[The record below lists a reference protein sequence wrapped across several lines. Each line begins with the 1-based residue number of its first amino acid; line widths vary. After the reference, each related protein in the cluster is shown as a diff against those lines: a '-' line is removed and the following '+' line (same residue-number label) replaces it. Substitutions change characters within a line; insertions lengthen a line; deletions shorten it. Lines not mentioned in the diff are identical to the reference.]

1 VELMRKN
8 CPECG
13 QQVKEENLVEHLERV
28 HPNVPRRKYAD
39 LNIPKAPVA
48 RRKAVPWG
56 PLMAV
61 LLAAVLIVGIYFAVT
76 RGASGGQGRVYADH
90 AYYDFGHVP
99 QAVSEHDFTF
109 QNVGEGPLLIVGAW
123 TSCGCTTARIEIG
136 GDQSPQF
143 GMHNNP
149 AWTGRLAPGATAK
162 LSVFYDATE
171 MPDMYVGERSIFLK
185 TDDLGNPEPEFVI
198 HVDEA

>member
-1 VELMRKN
+1 MRKK

-13 QQVKEENLVEHLERV
+13 QWVKEENLVEHLGRV
-28 HPNVPRRKYAD
+28 HPHFPRRMYAD
-39 LNIPKAPVA
+39 LNVRKIPPA
-48 RRKAVPWG
+48 RRKAKQWG
-56 PLMAV
+56 PLIAV
-61 LLAAVLIVGIYFAVT
+61 SLAAVLVVGIYFAVT
-76 RGASGGQGRVYADH
+76 RGASGGAGRVYANH
-90 AYYDFGHVP
+90 TYYDFGHVP

-109 QNVGEGPLLIVGAW
+109 QNIGEGELLIVGAW
-123 TSCGCTTARIEIG
+123 TSCGCTTARIEFG

-143 GMHNNP
+143 GMHDNP

-171 MPDMYVGERSIFLK
+171 MPDMYVGKRSIFLK
-185 TDDLGNPEPEFVI
+185 TDDPGNPEAEFVI

>member
-1 VELMRKN
+1 MRTN

-13 QQVKEENLVEHLERV
+13 QRVKEENLAEHMGRV
-28 HPNVPRRKYAD
+28 HPSVSRKKYAE
-39 LNIPKAPVA
+39 LKIPKAPTASGNRGTWKPFV
-48 RRKAVPWG
+48 
-56 PLMAV
+56 AV
-61 LLAAVLIVGIYFAVT
+61 LLAGVLVAGIYFAVS

-90 AYYDFGHVP
+90 AYYDFGHVQ

-123 TSCGCTTARIEIG
+123 TSCGCTTARVEIG

-185 TDDLGNPEPEFVI
+185 TDDPGNPEPEFVI
-198 HVDEA
+198 HVHEA